1 MGFHED
7 RMQASE
13 EASLQVTHAGLPG
26 GEQGTIV
33 VVIVVALPET
43 LMLQHTLRMSKQV
56 ALRLARSSMGHMT
69 IQRRG

>member
-43 LMLQHTLRMSKQV
+43 LTLQHSTQWYAPADFGGAV
-56 ALRLARSSMGHMT
+56 HPAHV
-69 IQRRG
+69 